1 MNVKKDRKPSQPE
14 PEFRALLDKISKRS
28 GEGKGDYSVDRHK
41 QPMPDIDTIL
51 EESRRLEKAE
61 QASPGTAK
69 RGLQAAIQ
77 RKQVVRRSK
86 RTVNGLH
93 SNRNAQKRQGNR

>member
-1 MNVKKDRKPSQPE
+1 MSLKNIGKRTDLA
-14 PEFRALLDKISKRS
+14 PEFRALLDKISQRS
-28 GEGKGDYSVDRHK
+28 GEGKGDYSVERHK

-51 EESRRLEKAE
+51 EEARRLEKAE
-61 QASPGTAK
+61 QASSGTAE
-69 RGLQAAIQ
+69 RVFQAAIQ

-93 SNRNAQKRQGNR
+93 SNRNARKRQGKR

>member
-1 MNVKKDRKPSQPE
+1 MSLKNIGKRPE
-14 PEFRALLDKISKRS
+14 LDPEFRALLDKISQRS

>member
-14 PEFRALLDKISKRS
+14 PEFRALLDKISQRS
-28 GEGKGDYSVDRHK
+28 GEGKGDYSVERYK

-51 EESRRLEKAE
+51 EEARRLEKAE
-61 QASPGTAK
+61 QASSGTAE
-69 RGLQAAIQ
+69 RVFQAAIQ
-77 RKQVVRRSK
+77 RKQVGRRSK

-93 SNRNAQKRQGNR
+93 SNRNARKRQGKR

>member
-1 MNVKKDRKPSQPE
+1 MNVKKDKKPSQPE
-14 PEFRALLDKISKRS
+14 PEFRAL
-28 GEGKGDYSVDRHK
+28 
-41 QPMPDIDTIL
+41 
-51 EESRRLEKAE
+51 LEKAE

-77 RKQVVRRSK
+77 RKQVIRRSK

-93 SNRNAQKRQGNR
+93 SNRNAQKRQGKR

>member
-1 MNVKKDRKPSQPE
+1 MSLKNIGKRTDLA
-14 PEFRALLDKISKRS
+14 PEFRALLDKISQRS
-28 GEGKGDYSVDRHK
+28 GEGKGDYSVERHK
-41 QPMPDIDTIL
+41 QPMPAIDTIL
-51 EESRRLEKAE
+51 EEARQLEKAE

-69 RGLQAAIQ
+69 RVFQAAIQ

-93 SNRNAQKRQGNR
+93 SNRNTRKRQGKR